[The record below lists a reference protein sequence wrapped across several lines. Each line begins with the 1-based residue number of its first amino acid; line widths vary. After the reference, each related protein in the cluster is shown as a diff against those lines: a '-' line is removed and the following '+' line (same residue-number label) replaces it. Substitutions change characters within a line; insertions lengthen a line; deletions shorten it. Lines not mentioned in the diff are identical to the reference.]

1 MGVFG
6 VRLDVDLVPRWF
18 IWRGGGLRRTL
29 GGVGMWASVDFSKVG
44 AAWTHISVVYLGGV
58 GLVFVAL
65 IAGWVSFIACF
76 VWHGGI

>member
-1 MGVFG
+1 
-6 VRLDVDLVPRWF
+6 
-18 IWRGGGLRRTL
+18 
-29 GGVGMWASVDFSKVG
+29 MWASVDFSKVG

-76 VWHGGI
+76 IWHGGIWDLVVYMACEQIVWSEDIWFRCIRHR